1 MAKVSIFSIPPTF
14 MTKEEICVLLYD
26 EKSNLEKKKNAIL
39 YSACLKAADLYSFC
53 NLAMGL

>member
-1 MAKVSIFSIPPTF
+1 

-26 EKSNLEKKKNAIL
+26 EKSNLEEKSLKKKKNAIL
-39 YSACLKAADLYSFC
+39 YSACLKAADLCSFC

>member
-14 MTKEEICVLLYD
+14 MTKEVICVLLYD
-26 EKSNLEKKKNAIL
+26 EKSNLEKKNAIL